1 VLAVEI
7 RTVDVFD
14 DAAVA
19 AWHAS
24 KMSTLR
30 HDREDPVYWSLRELA
45 LALRD
50 PNAPRRTL
58 LLTAQDGDTV
68 VGTGFLLLPTRDNLT
83 LSEIDIQVEPACRR
97 EGVGSALFDKLRAAA
112 IDDGRAS
119 VIGAIVG
126 PYDGTPVPPG
136 VPFAESFGLTFR
148 NEEVRRRLKLPIPA
162 DRLRELLDSTMDRR
176 DGYQLEHW
184 EGACPDRYA
193 EQYAA
198 LMPLLSTEA
207 PVGDLEFEPEQYD
220 VKRMRDGEA
229 LSAAQGLRV
238 FTTIA
243 LGAGGAIV
251 GHTQLAVPSP
261 AEDPAKAHQWAT
273 LVRREHRGHRLGLA
287 LKAQNHLAAQEA
299 IPDLDRTIH
308 TWNARQNRWM
318 ISVNE
323 QLGYRPVD
331 TFMEFQ
337 GDLKV

>member
-1 VLAVEI
+1 MLAVEI

-30 HDREDPVYWSLRELA
+30 HDREDPVYWSVRELA

-50 PNAPRRTL
+50 PNVPRRTL
-58 LLTAQDGDTV
+58 LITAQDGDIV

-83 LSEIDIQVEPACRR
+83 LSEVDIQVEPGHRR
-97 EGVGSALFDKLRAAA
+97 EGIGSALFDQVRAAA
-112 IDDGRAS
+112 VDDGRTS
-119 VIGAIVG
+119 VIAAIVG
-126 PYDGTPVPPG
+126 PYSGAPVPPG

-148 NEEVRRRLKLPIPA
+148 NEEVRRRLELPIPS
-162 DRLRELLDSTMDRR
+162 DRLRELLDSTTDRR

-184 EGACPDRYA
+184 EGACPDVYA

-198 LMPLLSTEA
+198 LIPLLSTEA

-220 VKRMRDGEA
+220 VKRLRDSEA
-229 LSAAQGLRV
+229 LSAAQGVRV

-243 LGAGGAIV
+243 LAANGAIV

-261 AEDPAKAHQWAT
+261 AEDPDKAHQWAT
-273 LVRREHRGHRLGLA
+273 LVLPEHRGHRLGLA
-287 LKAQNHLAAQEA
+287 LKAQNHLAAQNA
-299 IPDLDRTIH
+299 IPGLDRTIH

-331 TFMEFQ
+331 TYMEYQ